1 MESLLSSQ
9 KLLDFINGRYPAP
22 PLVFERRVG
31 EVVQAVPNPAHEAWL
46 CTDQLVKSW
55 IFGTLSEEALG
66 GVCALNTSSE
76 VWMSLANTYNRSS
89 IGREFKLKRKL
100 HLFTKQGKTFSVYT
114 RDYSSICDQLS
125 SIGKPIDKSMNICVF
140 LNGLGRDYDPIS
152 PVIQSSM
159 SRKTIFHRCLT

>member
-1 MESLLSSQ
+1 M
-9 KLLDFINGRYPAP
+9 
-22 PLVFERRVG
+22 
-31 EVVQAVPNPAHEAWL
+31 VPNPAHEAWF

-89 IGREFKLKRKL
+89 KLKRKL

-125 SIGKPIDKSMNICVF
+125 SIGKPIDKSTKICGF

-152 PVIQSSM
+152 TVIQSSM
-159 SRKTIFHRCLT
+159 SRNTIFDRCLV